1 MSSYD
6 LEKFRNE
13 WKRELKEEIKA
24 GPRPSQLGFP
34 SQPPASQGYEIN
46 NQSDSGTEKISKCS
60 QCNIHPAFREN
71 DKCHTCYFVNREN
84 NEHKTSTKFY
94 PFRIVDNLLNSHESS
109 QEESVCSNEI
119 QHSTEK
125 SFQLKKK
132 RKVDVL
138 EKQMVKDIFSKKLR
152 HHEKN
157 IEKTRYLDLFIA
169 DLVRNLTE
177 II

>member
-1 MSSYD
+1 MQYNIINLILSY
-6 LEKFRNE
+6 
-13 WKRELKEEIKA
+13 
-24 GPRPSQLGFP
+24 
-34 SQPPASQGYEIN
+34 
-46 NQSDSGTEKISKCS
+46 
-60 QCNIHPAFREN
+60 
-71 DKCHTCYFVNREN
+71 
-84 NEHKTSTKFY
+84 KTLIY
-94 PFRIVDNLLNSHESS
+94 VCGSH
-109 QEESVCSNEI
+109 EI